1 MQFEG
6 ELTLRGFAGTPV
18 NRQVK
23 AYPPNDTGKGLSYI
37 VGGITKLIARNNKM
51 GTIFV
56 YRHSKLQTL
65 DCSNNECRFVQL
77 ENATALRDLDCSS
90 NRIEIFHFRSVPQ
103 LKRLNCANNKITPY
117 HFDGLIKSLPTCPEN
132 DHGQLCVKDLTQIDE
147 NVFSDENFEAAKA
160 KNWDVYAVTMDS
172 EGNYVWIPYDGKKV
186 VISDNLIS
194 YTTMIP
200 VWTIIDL
207 EIQARG
213 DLIADGLSNINF
225 DRGYFKSTILKP
237 KAFIQGDLTVL
248 RFPGGFSE
256 IDFSKNKSL
265 SLFESGGGAV
275 KTLDFGNSPSIIEIA
290 LPYNQLETINVE
302 NCPKLRVLTC
312 YNNNLSLE
320 AVRKVINDLPDH
332 SSGRP
337 PGDGSRPKASKLKL
351 IGGDYP
357 DERNA
362 IPTED
367 LLELAEQKNWEILI
381 FRPDSDRDPKW
392 RKMTKQDIT
401 SVILPESNESS
412 ISPNPAG
419 DFVSIAGAE
428 ARATVSLTDLTG
440 RVLVKSQCDD
450 GGKVKLD
457 VRGIP
462 AGNYLLVVNGTSH
475 KLLIARWGSVWWS
488 HSLDQIMWQTQ
499 ICDFF
504 CTFVVEV
511 FLGSSTHT

>member
-200 VWTIIDL
+200 V
-207 EIQARG
+207 
-213 DLIADGLSNINF
+213 
-225 DRGYFKSTILKP
+225 
-237 KAFIQGDLTVL
+237 
-248 RFPGGFSE
+248 
-256 IDFSKNKSL
+256 
-265 SLFESGGGAV
+265 
-275 KTLDFGNSPSIIEIA
+275 
-290 LPYNQLETINVE
+290 
-302 NCPKLRVLTC
+302 
-312 YNNNLSLE
+312 
-320 AVRKVINDLPDH
+320 
-332 SSGRP
+332 
-337 PGDGSRPKASKLKL
+337 
-351 IGGDYP
+351 
-357 DERNA
+357 
-362 IPTED
+362 
-367 LLELAEQKNWEILI
+367 
-381 FRPDSDRDPKW
+381 
-392 RKMTKQDIT
+392 
-401 SVILPESNESS
+401 
-412 ISPNPAG
+412 
-419 DFVSIAGAE
+419 
-428 ARATVSLTDLTG
+428 
-440 RVLVKSQCDD
+440 
-450 GGKVKLD
+450 
-457 VRGIP
+457 
-462 AGNYLLVVNGTSH
+462 
-475 KLLIARWGSVWWS
+475 
-488 HSLDQIMWQTQ
+488 
-499 ICDFF
+499 
-504 CTFVVEV
+504 
-511 FLGSSTHT
+511 